1 MDKFSGSQVS
11 NNNSCD
17 KEDISNKATSAPS
30 HPFTCSSCKKSFR
43 YKLALKK
50 HACSKNRNELQKD
63 HEMDSTTSAS
73 SHSTLNIAMQ
83 MKTSHKTSTW
93 DSSSEDEVFS
103 RTSIESNNDQK
114 PNGVFR
120 HNHHNKM
127 KHSPMRPIAKSKGRP
142 CGNTRI
148 PRHLIYRKS
157 FGSGDCPVC
166 GESYPNKEILK
177 LHTCK
182 SYLGLETENE
192 YRTDRQSVELFARTT
207 QRRSLEESPPMS
219 PVPKAKKKRT
229 YRSRNRR
236 SRSRSSPTNRSES
249 RNSSKSQN
257 LDTES
262 SLTNPVSSTDEDEV
276 KEPSFLERAKAF
288 SKLNRDTNAPRSTS
302 GHPLKTRIL
311 SSIFQS
317 ETQFPESS
325 ETDDNGS
332 IINRAI
338 NSLDKEMATSQTSGL
353 INDTSRSIPNSI
365 DMRDNS
371 QNATNTSLKSNSTSR
386 FESNVDSH
394 PSPSSSNKI
403 ANNNP
408 EVAQSELS
416 IGHSSS
422 SQLQEKQSE
431 TNFLSCEQCGE
442 PFSDQTKLTNHILEE
457 HDSDPFD

>member
-50 HACSKNRNELQKD
+50 HACSKNRNEPQKD

-73 SHSTLNIAMQ
+73 SHSTLNTSMQ

-192 YRTDRQSVELFARTT
+192 YRTDRQNVELFARTT

-219 PVPKAKKKRT
+219 PIPKTKKKRT

-338 NSLDKEMATSQTSGL
+338 NSLDKEMATS
-353 INDTSRSIPNSI
+353 RSIPNSI

-394 PSPSSSNKI
+394 PSPSSPNKI
-403 ANNNP
+403 TNNNP

>member
-1 MDKFSGSQVS
+1 MKIKAELDKLSESQTLTIK
-11 NNNSCD
+11 SCD
-17 KEDISNKATSAPS
+17 KEDSSTKATSAPS
-30 HPFTCSSCKKSFR
+30 HPFTCSFCKKSFR

-50 HACSKNRNELQKD
+50 HACSKYRNQPPKD
-63 HEMDSTTSAS
+63 HEIDSTTSAS
-73 SHSTLNIAMQ
+73 SLSTLNTAMQ
-83 MKTSHKTSTW
+83 MTSSRKTTAW

-103 RTSIESNNDQK
+103 RNSIGSSNDQK
-114 PNGVFR
+114 PNGVSR
-120 HNHHNKM
+120 HSHQKEM
-127 KHSPMRPIAKSKGRP
+127 KQSSMRPITKSKGRP

-192 YRTDRQSVELFARTT
+192 YRTDRQNVELFGRTT

-229 YRSRNRR
+229 YRSRNKR
-236 SRSRSSPTNRSES
+236 SRSRSSPPKRSES
-249 RNSSKSQN
+249 RNSSKSQH

-262 SLTNPVSSTDEDEV
+262 SLTNPVSSTEDDEV

-288 SKLNRDTNAPRSTS
+288 SKLNKDTNAPRSTS

-317 ETQFPESS
+317 DTQFPESS

-332 IINRAI
+332 IVNRAI
-338 NSLDKEMATSQTSGL
+338 NSLDKEMATSQPSGL
-353 INDTSRSIPNSI
+353 IKDTPLIE
-365 DMRDNS
+365 NS
-371 QNATNTSLKSNSTSR
+371 QPSTKTSLKSNTTSSLENNLDSQPSTSSGAR
-386 FESNVDSH
+386 MQKNIPE
-394 PSPSSSNKI
+394 KI
-403 ANNNP
+403 
-408 EVAQSELS
+408 QSKFNT
-416 IGHSSS
+416 GHSSN
-422 SQLQEKQSE
+422 LSE
-431 TNFLSCEQCGE
+431 TKERQVESNFLSCEQCGK
-442 PFSDQTKLTNHILEE
+442 PFLDQTKLTDHILEE